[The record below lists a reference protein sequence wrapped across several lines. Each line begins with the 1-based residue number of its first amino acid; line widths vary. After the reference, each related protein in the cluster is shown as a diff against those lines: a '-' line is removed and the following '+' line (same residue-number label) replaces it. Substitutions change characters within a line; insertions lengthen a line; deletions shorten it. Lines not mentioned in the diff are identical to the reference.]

1 MSETIQEKWREIVIA
16 LVLAWQSWLSIE
28 VISMN
33 KDIALIKNNQAESI
47 PSGTERA
54 LQEIRGRLNDDS
66 KERSALLLLV
76 HDNVSAVSSLK
87 EAIGRLSK

>member
-47 PSGTERA
+47 PAGTEHA

-66 KERSALLLLV
+66 KERAALLLLV